1 MPHAFIG
8 YAGSTLRAAEMYDET
23 FPDEPMTVLVDYFA
37 REVTDTLTCCRRFP
51 RRAAAGQL
59 SVRLDTPGGRFI
71 EGRDPPQ
78 SSRSEERRGGKR
90 CVSTCRSRGSP
101 YRLQKKTQ
109 RHS

>member
-23 FPDEPMTVLVDYFA
+23 FPDEPMTVLVAYFA

-59 SVRLDTPGGRFI
+59 PVRIATPGGPFL
-71 EGRDPPQ
+71 GGPDPPPSYAVLDRNGPAPPPDNPAAHQ
-78 SSRSEERRGGKR
+78 RRH
-90 CVSTCRSRGSP
+90 P
-101 YRLQKKTQ
+101 AAPN
-109 RHS
+109 

>member
-37 REVTDTLTCCRRFP
+37 REVPDTLTCCRRFP

-59 SVRLDTPGGRFI
+59 SVRIDTPGGRLLA
-71 EGRDPPQ
+71 GLDPPQ
-78 SSRSEERRGGKR
+78 TSKSSEERRGGR
-90 CVSTCRSRGSP
+90 GVYRTCSTRWVQE
-101 YRLQKKTQ
+101 QKKKN
-109 RHS
+109 